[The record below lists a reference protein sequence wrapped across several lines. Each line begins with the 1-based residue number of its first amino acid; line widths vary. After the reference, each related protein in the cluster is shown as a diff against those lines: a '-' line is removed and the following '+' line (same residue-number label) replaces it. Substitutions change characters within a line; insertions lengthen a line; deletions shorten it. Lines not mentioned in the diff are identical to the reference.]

1 MFFNKSLQQENQRLK
16 QELQIL
22 QQIQTSLDEEMIR
35 LTLDSKGIITSAN
48 TKLQQELFLHDDEI
62 LTKSITEL
70 VPSNSRNTDHF
81 HRMKKAVQDKV
92 FWNGGALQVQKG
104 NGEEAWLRTII
115 QPVLNEHREVE
126 SFFVFASEL
135 TRTIKSS
142 REQED
147 MLNALSRSMAVIE
160 FTLDGHVLKANDNFL
175 NTMVIRLIRF

>member
-1 MFFNKSLQQENQRLK
+1 VR
-16 QELQIL
+16 
-22 QQIQTSLDEEMIR
+22 
-35 LTLDSKGIITSAN
+35 
-48 TKLQQELFLHDDEI
+48 
-62 LTKSITEL
+62 
-70 VPSNSRNTDHF
+70 
-81 HRMKKAVQDKV
+81 
-92 FWNGGALQVQKG
+92 KG

-115 QPVLNEHREVE
+115 QPVLNERREVE

-175 NTMVIRLIRF
+175 NTMGYTLDQIQGK